1 VLQQFQAVWR
11 EVDIDQIGGRTRA
24 LAFDVRNAQ
33 IVLAGGVNGGIWKSI
48 DSGTT
53 WAMKS
58 GNTPTPGVT
67 SLAQDPTNPD
77 TWYYSTG
84 EFIGSAVD
92 RGFRALVYGT
102 GIYQSIDNGETWSVL
117 ESTENTDVTFNS
129 PFDYG
134 MRIVVTPQGTVLY
147 ASNGFGIYRST
158 DGGTSFESVL
168 SGDGNPTYSD
178 VTVASDG
185 TVLAA
190 ISTSSVGVDPTSTGI
205 FRSTDDGQTWTNI
218 TPWSFPQAHDRSVI
232 GLSPSNPEVGYIL
245 TFTGDLI
252 PPPVGTARRSRE
264 DVRFHK
270 ITSIADGMFEDQT
283 RHLPDFEDRFNAGFG
298 ALDTQSSYNMVVAVK
313 PDDDHVVLI
322 GGTSLF
328 RSTDGMASN
337 GNTAW
342 VGGYH
347 PSEFVYPNQ
356 HPDQHSF
363 AFDPTDPK
371 VLWMGHDGGLSRTVD
386 VTTTLSDETPVQ
398 WEAKNDGYNVV
409 QYYHMSLP
417 KAAGDDRSMGGTQD
431 NGTPYLRWNSPCVAG
446 QSADAS
452 SGDGAFSYF
461 GSNYFISS
469 SQLGSLILG
478 PLNVDGDPFG
488 FQSGDGSF
496 GYTITPPEVSGQLFI
511 NPVAV
516 DPSNEQV
523 LFYPA
528 GNALFRN
535 TNITVTVASV
545 DEILGAW
552 RELTNLPRPD
562 EMLISALTVSEQNP
576 SHVLYFGFSPSF
588 GSVRRPQLFR
598 LEKAAVAVD
607 GAEERSSGDWA
618 PGAYIH
624 AIAVNPNHGN
634 ELLVVLSN
642 YNIVGLYHSLD
653 GGQTYTAVEGNLT
666 GDDQNPGPSLR
677 WASILPQIGTMV
689 YYVATSTGLYSTS
702 ALNQGFLIK
711 KSFEISI

>member
-1 VLQQFQAVWR
+1 
-11 EVDIDQIGGRTRA
+11 
-24 LAFDVRNAQ
+24 
-33 IVLAGGVNGGIWKSI
+33 
-48 DSGTT
+48 
-53 WAMKS
+53 
-58 GNTPTPGVT
+58 
-67 SLAQDPTNPD
+67 
-77 TWYYSTG
+77 
-84 EFIGSAVD
+84 
-92 RGFRALVYGT
+92 
-102 GIYQSIDNGETWSVL
+102 
-117 ESTENTDVTFNS
+117 
-129 PFDYG
+129 
-134 MRIVVTPQGTVLY
+134 
-147 ASNGFGIYRST
+147 
-158 DGGTSFESVL
+158 
-168 SGDGNPTYSD
+168 
-178 VTVASDG
+178 
-185 TVLAA
+185 
-190 ISTSSVGVDPTSTGI
+190 
-205 FRSTDDGQTWTNI
+205 
-218 TPWSFPQAHDRSVI
+218 
-232 GLSPSNPEVGYIL
+232 
-245 TFTGDLI
+245 
-252 PPPVGTARRSRE
+252 
-264 DVRFHK
+264 
-270 ITSIADGMFEDQT
+270 
-283 RHLPDFEDRFNAGFG
+283 
-298 ALDTQSSYNMVVAVK
+298 MVVAVK

-677 WASILPQIGTMV
+677 WASILPQIGTTV

-702 ALNQGFLIK
+702 ALNGDSTQWQLEGKGTIGNTVVANVTSRPSDGVVVAATHGRGMFIRDPQGLQLTGTSISGFVFSDNNNDGEFSVDDFVISDNRITVFLDTNTNGTLDANEVSQVARYCYEFTHLEPGTYTVEVDVPVNFQR
-711 KSFEISI
+711 SFPSGLGVHTVVVSEGDQITGKNFGLSPRP